1 MLRHAVRRQKAT
13 VMAAVENGQLLGFTV
28 LIPYHDMVMV
38 DYLAVSSKIR
48 SNGTGSRLLQNTV
61 MAAVENGQLLGFT
74 VLIPYHDMVMV
85 DYLAVSSKIRS
96 NGTGSRLLQ
105 NILKQFPD
113 KKIVLLIERP
123 DDTADNKEQRI
134 ARRRFYLKNSF
145 VSSDIFITGASG
157 DMEKKIVLLI
167 ERPDD
172 TADNKEQRI
181 ARRRFYLKNS
191 FVSSDIFITGA
202 SGDMEVLV
210 CGGTVSREEYIDMQ
224 RYALGDMFFRLSH
237 IRIAEG

>member
-1 MLRHAVRRQKAT
+1 MHRISIFIYQILKNILIPDFFLFSIDSTATVYIMLYPDTRRILFSGGHFMQFIIPEKQQWQEIKKIYLEAFPKRERKPYFMLRHAVRRKKAT
-13 VMAAVENGQLLGFTV
+13 VMAAVENGQLLGFT
-28 LIPYHDMVMV
+28 
-38 DYLAVSSKIR
+38 A
-48 SNGTGSRLLQNTV
+48 
-61 MAAVENGQLLGFT
+61 
-74 VLIPYHDMVMV
+74 LIPYHDMVMV

-123 DDTADNKEQRI
+123 DTAADN
-134 ARRRFYLKNSF
+134 
-145 VSSDIFITGASG
+145 T
-157 DMEKKIVLLI
+157 
-167 ERPDD
+167 
-172 TADNKEQRI
+172 EQRI

-210 CGGTVSREEYIDMQ
+210 CGGAVSREEYMDMQ
-224 RYALGDMFFRLSH
+224 RYALGDMLFRLSH

>member
-1 MLRHAVRRQKAT
+1 MRFTIPEKHQWQEIKKIYLEAFPQRERKPYFMLRHAVRRQKAT

-48 SNGTGSRLLQNTV
+48 SKGTGSSLLQN
-61 MAAVENGQLLGFT
+61 
-74 VLIPYHDMVMV
+74 VL
-85 DYLAVSSKIRS
+85 KR
-96 NGTGSRLLQ
+96 
-105 NILKQFPD
+105 FP
-113 KKIVLLIERP
+113 
-123 DDTADNKEQRI
+123 N
-134 ARRRFYLKNSF
+134 
-145 VSSDIFITGASG
+145 
-157 DMEKKIVLLI
+157 KKIVLLI

>member
-13 VMAAVENGQLLGFTV
+13 VMTAVENGQLLGFTV

-48 SNGTGSRLLQNTV
+48 SNGTGS
-61 MAAVENGQLLGFT
+61 
-74 VLIPYHDMVMV
+74 
-85 DYLAVSSKIRS
+85 S
-96 NGTGSRLLQ
+96 LLQ
-105 NILKQFPD
+105 NILKQF
-113 KKIVLLIERP
+113 
-123 DDTADNKEQRI
+123 
-134 ARRRFYLKNSF
+134 
-145 VSSDIFITGASG
+145 SD
-157 DMEKKIVLLI
+157 KKIVLLI

-210 CGGTVSREEYIDMQ
+210 CDGTVSREKYIDMQ